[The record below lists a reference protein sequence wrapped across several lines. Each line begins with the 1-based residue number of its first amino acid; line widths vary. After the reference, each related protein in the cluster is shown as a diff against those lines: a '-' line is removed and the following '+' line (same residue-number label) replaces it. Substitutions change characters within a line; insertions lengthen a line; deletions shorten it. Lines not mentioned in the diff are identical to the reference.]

1 MQHGE
6 EGRAAVS
13 SHRHVATLPPP
24 VRFLGGLDKFS
35 HCFRGTLCTV
45 GKWNFLKQFSSVSE
59 FCASLDI
66 LVLCTMCC
74 CIFFFFC
81 PHHVACG
88 VLFPQPGIKRMHYEL
103 LFCNTMRNG
112 IFCAISVNK
121 GCHSDQWLQLPWLVS
136 WWALRELKMER
147 ILAT

>member
-35 HCFRGTLCTV
+35 HWTLCTV

-59 FCASLDI
+59 F
-66 LVLCTMCC
+66 
-74 CIFFFFC
+74 
-81 PHHVACG
+81 
-88 VLFPQPGIKRMHYEL
+88 
-103 LFCNTMRNG
+103 
-112 IFCAISVNK
+112 
-121 GCHSDQWLQLPWLVS
+121 
-136 WWALRELKMER
+136 
-147 ILAT
+147 